1 MKLSIRM
8 QQLLIGVNIS
18 YVIHISIARNHFLSQ
33 NSELLR
39 LSCHLWTGKTQW
51 SNKSWYIPAL
61 WESPHSWKGAPLTSL
76 PGGQHVLVWGRT
88 PSIFHSSLPWRKVCF
103 PLAMISKRINI
114 TVLVTRSNLLTTS
127 KTNWWNLEVRRKIF
141 LKHFGV
147 TNWETSKMGLWCQGK
162 FVKRGRGLKGEV
174 QLGPRASP
182 SVDRTW
188 LLHTSA
194 SSGLSTKERFMKP
207 VFGQPVKLKEFWHT
221 ERMFRWGAGKLI
233 KGNMSLK
240 VVQAK

>member
-61 WESPHSWKGAPLTSL
+61 WESPHSWEGAPLTSL

-88 PSIFHSSLPWRKVCF
+88 PRIFQSSLPWRKVCF

-114 TVLVTRSNLLTTS
+114 TVLVTRSDLLTTS
-127 KTNWWNLEVRRKIF
+127 KTNWWNWKYDARYFSSI
-141 LKHFGV
+141 
-147 TNWETSKMGLWCQGK
+147 SGLQTEKNQRWGWD
-162 FVKRGRGLKGEV
+162 VK
-174 QLGPRASP
+174 
-182 SVDRTW
+182 
-188 LLHTSA
+188 A
-194 SSGLSTKERFMKP
+194 SSLNEEGDWRER
-207 VFGQPVKLKEFWHT
+207 
-221 ERMFRWGAGKLI
+221 
-233 KGNMSLK
+233 SS
-240 VVQAK
+240 